1 RKRKSK
7 RLSPPRTPLRLR
19 RPLKQ
24 SHLRKEPAMLPPAKK
39 DRRKNNRLYYHSSSN
54 GKPLRGVMN
63 RGVFFAMEITD
74 SFYVGY
80 ISKSRGLKGE
90 VQVFFEYD
98 EYDALDLD
106 VLFVEIDHKLV
117 PFFVQ
122 HIALHPN
129 RTAYVMFEDIDH
141 IDKAQRLVRKK
152 IYLPNSKKPV
162 RDPDDF
168 RITDLQGYTAVD
180 RTYG

>member
-1 RKRKSK
+1 
-7 RLSPPRTPLRLR
+7 
-19 RPLKQ
+19 
-24 SHLRKEPAMLPPAKK
+24 
-39 DRRKNNRLYYHSSSN
+39 
-54 GKPLRGVMN
+54 MN

-106 VLFVEIDHKLV
+106 VLFLEIDHKLV

-122 HIALHPN
+122 HITLHPN

-180 RTYG
+180 RTYGELGVIVTVHEYPQQFVAVVLYKGNEIMFPITEGLILGIDRDSKRLDVDLPDGLIDVYST